1 MEIHGSLIKTSYF
14 QLFLHCCHNT
24 SQFSP
29 EGRQALIQICG
40 VSQVITSTP
49 EFSSYSFNLS
59 CLCWQ
64 RLMGSPREA
73 ARLSLAYFPLF
84 LKLLSL

>member
-49 EFSSYSFNLS
+49 EFSSYRQF
-59 CLCWQ
+59 Q
-64 RLMGSPREA
+64 PQ
-73 ARLSLAYFPLF
+73 LSLLAEADG
-84 LKLLSL
+84 